1 MRSEADGTAPADG
14 AGGLPPRFRHDL
26 LNALNAVVGFAGL
39 LVEDLPEGQPKE
51 FARRVLEA
59 GLEAQRL
66 AERLPA
72 TAPRG
77 VRVLLVGPAAEAHAA
92 ALETLGLVPTPAGT
106 VAEATDALAEAPG
119 AWDVVV
125 AERHS
130 DALGAAC
137 GTSGPVLLALLAGEP
152 VHGLAARIL
161 ATRH

>member
-1 MRSEADGTAPADG
+1 MRSEADGAGRDG
-14 AGGLPPRFRHDL
+14 AGRAPPRLRHDL

-59 GLEAQRL
+59 GREAQRL

-72 TAPRG
+72 AAPRG

-92 ALETLGLVPTPAGT
+92 ALESLGLVPTPAGSA
-106 VAEATDALAEAPG
+106 AEAADALAVAPN

-130 DALGAAC
+130 DALAAAC
-137 GTSGPVLLALLAGEP
+137 GKAGPVLLALLAGEP
-152 VHGLAARIL
+152 AHGLAARVL